1 MKVKPKKSS
10 GAETLNLMP
19 LIDVVFLLLVFFL
32 VATSFQRIQ
41 RQLEVNLPSAKG
53 AAKVSMDIQPITVTV
68 SRDGTIS
75 MGGEA
80 VSLEDLPARLKQAVA
95 SAKKPRVFVRGDAKT
110 FHENI
115 VAVLGACQEA
125 GINDVSL
132 ETQGEGE

>member
-1 MKVKPKKSS
+1 MRVRPRKSS

-53 AAKVSMDIQPITVTV
+53 ASKVSMDIQPVTVTV
-68 SRDGTIS
+68 SRDGTVS

-80 VSLEDLPARLKQAVA
+80 VSLEELPARLKRALA
-95 SAKKPRVFVRGDAKT
+95 SAKKPRVFVRGDAKAY
-110 FHENI
+110 HENI
-115 VAVLGACQEA
+115 IAVLAACQQA
-125 GINDVSL
+125 GIDDVSL
-132 ETQGEGE
+132 ETAGDSE